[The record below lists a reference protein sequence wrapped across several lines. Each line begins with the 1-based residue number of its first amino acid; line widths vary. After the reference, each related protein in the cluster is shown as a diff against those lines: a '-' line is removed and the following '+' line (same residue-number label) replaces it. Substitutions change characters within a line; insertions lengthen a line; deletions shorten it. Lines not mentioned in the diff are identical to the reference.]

1 MLVTITKIGSR
12 EFLYLED
19 VASIPIDTIK
29 KFDFNVP
36 NGGATYH
43 SVKIVTTDD
52 EEDLIFTYQDYE
64 DIKAFVLA
72 NKL

>member
-12 EFLYLED
+12 EFLYLENR
-19 VASIPIDTIK
+19 ASIPIDTIK
-29 KFDFNVP
+29 KFDFNVL
-36 NGGATYH
+36 NGGATGN
-43 SVKIVTTDD
+43 SVEIVTTDED
-52 EEDLIFTYQDYE
+52 EDLIFTYQDYE